1 MQRSATLQDVAQA
14 AGVSTATVSRALSN
28 PDLLSER
35 TRAAV
40 MDAIRSTGYVLHT
53 LEASVW
59 CLLTTGSY
67 SDAVLRAVN
76 LGSDTD
82 TTGAVTG
89 ALAGLNYGLDNIPA
103 EWRQQLARHDDIED
117 LAERRWIR

>member
-1 MQRSATLQDVAQA
+1 VPEFLESMSVDPEETALFSRLLQ
-14 AGVSTATVSRALSN
+14 GNIHEL
-28 PDLLSER
+28 PE
-35 TRAAV
+35 
-40 MDAIRSTGYVLHT
+40 DAIRSTGYVLHT

-67 SDAVLRAVN
+67 RDAVLRAVN

-89 ALAGLNYGLDNIPA
+89 ALAGLSL
-103 EWRQQLARHDDIED
+103 RTR
-117 LAERRWIR
+117 